1 MDMKHIHRKIT
12 GIAMAAVLL
21 LSSCQKLDEL
31 NVNPNGVS
39 TADANPNLLMP
50 GIQRGIALNML
61 NMGYQDIAGVVQHT
75 QKDGWWTGHNQYE
88 WGLVDWTGWYTLLR
102 TNRFLGE
109 KATELN
115 LEFHKAVH
123 LTQKAFIFGTIADLW
138 GDAPYTQALK
148 GDQPGQEFEFPAYDS
163 QETIYRGVLEDLKA
177 AAKIFATGNNTGVVA
192 SYDLFFGGSAAKWH
206 AFTNSL
212 ILRYSMRISSKL
224 PDVAKSGIEA
234 VFSSGVYL
242 KTAADD
248 VAMNY
253 IGAAAGDSWPTA
265 TEFDAGSNFR
275 RLKPCTTLLDKML
288 QYSDPRTAVWFRPV
302 HCRWV
307 EDTTLAVTIEPTIR
321 RNGTPVTGV
330 VSYSDSRYLTEIA
343 AGNVFTRLYNPKR
356 LGRKLDTRQYVGV
369 PPAMLEPSEY
379 NLNPTPGQQLEN
391 QHVSQLSDTYRG
403 KSGGLLRARIISASE
418 VHFILAEAAQKGWAA
433 GTAKTNYDAAVR
445 LSLET
450 WGVGAA
456 YAAYI
461 ARPGVAY
468 DGTLAQL
475 MEQKWISSWTV
486 ATEAWFDYRRTGL
499 PAFKVGPASPEPV
512 MPLRFTYGNN
522 EINFNATNVN
532 KAIDALEVS
541 YGSSRGKNNQWAKS
555 WLIKGTGKPW

>member
-1 MDMKHIHRKIT
+1 MIRKHIKSFT
-12 GIAMAAVLL
+12 VLL
-21 LSSCQKLDEL
+21 LAMALLGSCKKLDEL

-39 TADANPNLLMP
+39 TSEANPNLLMP

-61 NMGYQDIAGVVQHT
+61 NLGYQDIAGTVQHT

-88 WGLVDWTGWYTLLR
+88 WGLVDWSGWYALLR

-109 KATELN
+109 RADAMGLP
-115 LEFHKAVH
+115 FHKGVH
-123 LTQKAFIFGTIADLW
+123 LTMKAFMFGTIADLW
-138 GDAPYTQALK
+138 GDAPYTKALK
-148 GDQPGQEFEFPAYDS
+148 GDQSGAEFEYPAYDS

-177 AAKIFATGNNTGVVA
+177 AAKIFATGNNTGAVA
-192 SYDLFFGGSAAKWH
+192 AYDLYFGGNAARWH
-206 AFTNSL
+206 AFANSL

-224 PDVAKSGIEA
+224 PDVAKTNIEA
-234 VFSSGVYL
+234 VFTSGIYL
-242 KTAADD
+242 KTAAED

-275 RLKPCTTLLDKML
+275 RLKPCTTLLDKMV
-288 QYSDPRTAVWFRPV
+288 QYSDPRVPVWFRPV

-307 EDTTLAVTIEPTIR
+307 ADTTLATTIDPAIR
-321 RNGTPVTGV
+321 RNGTLVPGV

-343 AGNVFTRLYNPKR
+343 AGGVFTKNYNPKR
-356 LGRKLDTRQYVGV
+356 LGRTLDTRQYVGV
-369 PPAMLEPSEY
+369 PPGMIEPSEY

-391 QHVSQLSDTYRG
+391 QHVSQLADVYRG

-418 VHFILAEAAQKGWAA
+418 VHFILAEAAQRGWAA
-433 GTAKTNYDAAVR
+433 GTAKTQYETAVR

-450 WGVGAA
+450 WGVGSG
-456 YAAYI
+456 YTAYI

-475 MEQKWISSWTV
+475 MEQKWIASWTV

-499 PAFKVGPASPEPV
+499 PAFKVGPASTEPV
-512 MPLRFTYGNN
+512 MPVRFTYGNN
-522 EINFNATNVN
+522 EINFNATQVN
-532 KAIDALEVS
+532 KAIDKLEVS
-541 YGSSRGKNNQWAKS
+541 YGASRGKNNQWAKP
-555 WLIKGTGKPW
+555 WLLQGTGKPW